1 MQKLSLDA
9 LARELVGQAAGGEKP
24 GDSRVSRTVVGGHE
38 KALRQTV
45 IALAKDAALA
55 EHASPGEATVFVL
68 RGRVTLAA
76 GGESWEGREGDL
88 IIVPDAPHSLTAL
101 ADSAV
106 LLTVVKHPLS
116 STRYRAG
123 AAPPK
128 HALPAAGPM
137 PAGPW
142 VTPAGS
148 AGHSRKRRTGGVGAP
163 RWARC
168 GWHSSGSPDTARQQ
182 AGRPPNRV
190 ACVPAEANESGES

>member
-24 GDSRVSRTVVGGHE
+24 GDSHVSRTVVGGHE

-68 RGRVTLAA
+68 RGRVSLAA
-76 GGESWEGREGDL
+76 GPESWEGREGDL

-106 LLTVVKHPLS
+106 LLTVVKHSLSTRAAWITGSAQTALS
-116 STRYRAG
+116 SRPIGYRERSDRSLVPPHHG
-123 AAPPK
+123 A
-128 HALPAAGPM
+128 
-137 PAGPW
+137 
-142 VTPAGS
+142 VS
-148 AGHSRKRRTGGVGAP
+148 
-163 RWARC
+163 
-168 GWHSSGSPDTARQQ
+168 
-182 AGRPPNRV
+182 
-190 ACVPAEANESGES
+190 